1 MAKFKSQPRRAGGP
15 VVVWNDLFTPKE
27 LDAIEAYG
35 DDLMPMRARIAG
47 HTVTADHQRITRVAW
62 MERNP
67 DTEWLHA
74 RLEEAVLHLN
84 AECYSFDLYG
94 ISEALQY
101 TVYDG
106 VEGGHYGWHVDLG
119 GNDVEPRKISM
130 SLQLSDPAAYTGCDL
145 VLEAGNG
152 TYFAERA
159 RGTLIAFPSYVLH
172 RVMPIESGLRKS
184 LVIWVAGPVFR

>member
-1 MAKFKSQPRRAGGP
+1 MAKFKSQPRNVGGP
-15 VVVWNDLFTPKE
+15 VVVWKDLFTPKE

-35 DDLMPMRARIAG
+35 DGLMPMRAQIAG
-47 HTVTADHQRITRVAW
+47 RTTSDHQRITRVAW
-62 MERNP
+62 MERNS
-67 DTEWLHA
+67 DTAWLHA
-74 RLEEAVLHLN
+74 RLEEAILHLN
-84 AECYSFDLYG
+84 AEFYSFDLYG
-94 ISEALQY
+94 VSEAFQY

-106 VEGGHYGWHVDLG
+106 AEGGHYDWHVDLG

-130 SLQLSDPAAYTGCDL
+130 SLQLSDPATYTGCDL

-172 RVMPIESGLRKS
+172 RVMPIQSGTRKS

>member
-1 MAKFKSQPRRAGGP
+1 MTNFKSQPRRVGGP
-15 VVVWNDLFTPKE
+15 VVVWQDLFTPKE
-27 LDAIEAYG
+27 LDTIEAYG
-35 DDLMPMRARIAG
+35 ESLIPMRAQLEGDKLA
-47 HTVTADHQRITRVAW
+47 AEHQRITRVAW
-62 MERNP
+62 MERNS
-67 DTEWLHA
+67 DTAWLYA

-84 AECYSFDLYG
+84 TEFYSFDLYG
-94 ISEALQY
+94 VSEAFQY

-106 VEGGHYGWHVDLG
+106 AEGGHYDWHVDLG
-119 GNDVEPRKISM
+119 AHNVEPRKISI
-130 SLQLSDPAAYTGCDL
+130 SLQLSDPATYTGCDL

-172 RVMPIESGLRKS
+172 RVMPIQSGIRKS